1 MNNFNVYM
9 FILVHFNI
17 KFNNFRKQKRYVI
30 NPAIHDIQNYQN
42 LIKESNKT
50 SVYNL

>member
-17 KFNNFRKQKRYVI
+17 KFNNFRKQKRYVT
-30 NPAIHDIQNYQN
+30 NPAIHDIQN